1 MRKNDPP
8 THLVTSVD
16 GDFLRGRL
24 MRLDEKG
31 VVLEVRLEENEIPL
45 DSIAQIIWLHDR
57 NWDVAKPEE
66 PTASDGA
73 KKPEVATSESASAFQ
88 VHISEKAGWKMTFQP
103 KQVTADAIVG
113 MNDLLGECSIELKNI
128 ELVLL
133 GKSLQPKIREMID
146 NPWSL
151 SLAKQPKIYDEADA
165 EAEPGKV
172 GTDSPLVGK
181 AAPKLEGE
189 SLSGDPF
196 KLTDLKGKIVVLDFW
211 ASWCGPCM
219 QSMPQVD
226 AAIRDLANP
235 DVSLIAV
242 NLEEPAERA
251 QAAMERL
258 KLDTQVVLDIDGAAG
273 QRYQANAIPQ
283 TVIVDRKGIV
293 RHVFVGGGP
302 KLIEQLRKTVQNLID
317 EPAAP

>member
-1 MRKNDPP
+1 
-8 THLVTSVD
+8 
-16 GDFLRGRL
+16 
-24 MRLDEKG
+24 
-31 VVLEVRLEENEIPL
+31 VRLAENEIPL

-57 NWDVAKPEE
+57 NWDVTNAGE
-66 PTASDGA
+66 PTPDEET
-73 KKPEVATSESASAFQ
+73 KKPEAVSPEVSNAFQ
-88 VHISEKAGWKMTFQP
+88 VHISEKAGWRMTFQP
-103 KQVTADAIVG
+103 TQVTAEMIVG
-113 MNDLLGECSIELKNI
+113 TNDLLGECSIELKNI
-128 ELVLL
+128 ELLLL
-133 GKSLQPKIREMID
+133 GKSLQPKIREMVD

-165 EAEPGKV
+165 EAEPSKI

-189 SLSGDPF
+189 SLSGDAF
-196 KLTDLKGKIVVLDFW
+196 KLTDMKGKIVVLDFW

-226 AAIRDLANP
+226 AAIRELANP
-235 DVSLIAV
+235 DVALIAV

-283 TVIVDRKGIV
+283 TVVVDRQGIV

-302 KLIEQLRKTVQNLID
+302 KLIDQLRKTVQNLID